1 LYGKLFNNTIT
12 KIYLELVVVAGS
24 NPYAPPIVF
33 SAFWICY
40 VLFKSDDDDSGVFT
54 DVIVGF

>member
-12 KIYLELVVVAGS
+12 KTYLELVVVASS
-24 NPYAPPIVF
+24 NPLAPPIVF

-40 VLFKSDDDDSGVFT
+40 VLCKSDDDDSDVFT